1 MNQGQRISANQ
12 ASLLQTLADAG
23 TAMPLGELR
32 KKCGVSQFA
41 WAQVQSGLRDR
52 GLVDQDERV
61 VVSSKCAKP
70 KIHLAINADGRRA
83 LFDHKIR
90 MIKDQMTAQA
100 SAKALAER
108 RVAAPTRNFLGTV
121 YQPPKV
127 WCRNNGHAHIPSHGL
142 AC

>member
-1 MNQGQRISANQ
+1 MNQGQPIDAKQ
-12 ASLLQTLADAG
+12 ASLLQALLDAG
-23 TAMPLGELR
+23 TDMPLGELR
-32 KKCGVSQFA
+32 KKAGVSQYR
-41 WAQVQSGLRDR
+41 WWQAQMALRDR
-52 GLVDQDERV
+52 GLVDKNERV
-61 VVSSKCAKP
+61 TGSSKCAKP

-83 LFDHKIR
+83 LFDYKLR
-90 MIKDQMTAQA
+90 MIKEQMTAQA

-127 WCRNNGHAHIPSHGL
+127 WCRNNGHVNLPSRGL